1 MMTKLRNSLHPKESN
16 FRSVLLAFFVLFLH
30 VILIMGLGFVM
41 LLFGGVVTYLP
52 WILAIGGVLILG
64 SAYLWWK
71 HMKRRGKKLRD
82 ILEDPVLQGRTVE
95 VSFLGGFAS
104 LKLGQTQEPLAIGQ
118 GHLDTAKQLQDPNMG
133 RSQQLAN
140 LGRLLKQDLI
150 SIDEFLEAKKE
161 LMGQ

>member
-1 MMTKLRNSLHPKESN
+1 MNKLRNSLNPKESN

-30 VILIMGLGFVM
+30 IILIMALGIVM

-52 WILAIGGVLILG
+52 WILATGGVLTLG

-71 HMKRRGKKLRD
+71 HMKRRGKKLKD
-82 ILEDPVLQGRTVE
+82 ILKDPVLEGRTVE

-104 LKLGQTQEPLAIGQ
+104 LKLGNTHEPLAIGQ
-118 GHLDTAKQLQDPNMG
+118 GHSDSAKQLQAPSVN
-133 RSQQLAN
+133 RSEQLAN

>member
-1 MMTKLRNSLHPKESN
+1 MTKLRNSLHPKESN
-16 FRSVLLAFFVLFLH
+16 FRSVLLAFFVLVLH

-52 WILAIGGVLILG
+52 WILATGGVLILG
-64 SAYLWWK
+64 SGYLWWK
-71 HMKRRGKKLRD
+71 HIKRRGKKLRD

-118 GHLDTAKQLQDPNMG
+118 SHLHTAKQLRGPNTD
-133 RSQQLAN
+133 RSEQLAN

-150 SIDEFLEAKKE
+150 TIDEFLEAKKE

>member
-1 MMTKLRNSLHPKESN
+1 MTKLRNSLHPKESN

-30 VILIMGLGFVM
+30 VVLIMALGIVM

-64 SAYLWWK
+64 SSYLWWK
-71 HMKRRGKKLRD
+71 HMKKRGKKLRD
-82 ILEDPVLQGRTVE
+82 ILQDPVLEGRTVE

-104 LKLGQTQEPLAIGQ
+104 LKLGNTHEPLAIGQ
-118 GHLDTAKQLQDPNMG
+118 GHSNSAKQLQAPGVN
-133 RSQQLAN
+133 RSEQLAN

-150 SIDEFLEAKKE
+150 TIDEFLEAKKE